1 MAVARVDA
9 ALPPGDGSVVNWS
22 GQGLQKLSPNLPC
35 EADIHTL
42 ILDKNQIIKLENLE
56 KCRRLIQLSVANNR
70 LVRMMG
76 VAKLT
81 QLRVLNLPHNS
92 IGYVEGLKELVHL
105 EWLNLA
111 GNNLKAMEQINSC
124 AALQHLDL
132 SDNSIPQIGDLSKLL
147 SLKTL
152 LLHGNIITS
161 LRMAPAYLPRSLA
174 ILSLAENE
182 VRDLNE
188 ISFLASLTEL
198 EQLSIMNNPCVMATP
213 SIPGFDYRPY
223 IVSWCLNLRVL
234 DGYVISQKESLK
246 AEWLYSQGKG
256 RAYRPGQHIQLVQ
269 YLATVCPLTSTLGL
283 QTAEDAKLEKIL
295 SKQRFH
301 QRQLMNQSQNEELS
315 PLAPVETRAPLVPEH
330 SSPVQDC
337 QIVQESEPVI
347 QVNSW
352 VGISSDD
359 DQLYGVKNN
368 FPASVHT
375 ARYSRND
382 LRLEDIQTDEDKLSC
397 SLLSSESTFMPVAS
411 GLSPV
416 SPTVELRLQGINLG
430 LEDDGVADESVKGLG
445 NQDFDKEEEKA
456 FWAAKENSVQAMK
469 SPISTEVNE
478 KDGPL
483 PCPEP
488 TVTSAVL
495 KDDTHSLTSSPE
507 SVGHN
512 VFHTQPDGEEIM
524 SQTASEKLPCRVLT
538 QRCVALGQDKVAL
551 QKLNEAATKLQAC
564 WRGFYARNYNPQAKD
579 VRYEIRLRRMQEHI
593 VCLTDEIRRLRKERD
608 EERIKKFVQEE
619 AVRFLWNQ
627 VRSLQAWQQM
637 VDQRLSSWRSDVP
650 PLSSTLVPSKPPSF
664 TQSQESSSDH
674 NSDWFIAPDEAP
686 QEKSLREFPDSG
698 FHSSLTEQIHCLQDS
713 LDFEKSSTEDS
724 ESSIMGNSVDT
735 VKYGKESD
743 VGDVSEEHG
752 EWSKESSNDEQDK
765 SLLEQ
770 YLTSV
775 QQLEDADERTNFD
788 EGTGDS
794 KLYIACSP
802 EKLDVLSD
810 IASVDDAHGLSPA
823 LQAEISQ
830 TPENCKLNAEVQGQQ
845 SECES
850 TFHVLHVGVIV

>member
-1 MAVARVDA
+1 MAVARVDS
-9 ALPPGDGSVVNWS
+9 ALPPADGSVVNWS
-22 GQGLQKLSPNLPC
+22 GQGLQKLGPNLPC

-111 GNNLKAMEQINSC
+111 GNNLKTMEQINSC
-124 AALQHLDL
+124 TALQHLDL
-132 SDNSIPQIGDLSKLL
+132 SDNNIPQIGDLSKLI

-161 LRMAPAYLPRSLA
+161 LRMAPAYLPRNLA

-182 VRDLNE
+182 IRDLNE
-188 ISFLASLTEL
+188 ISFLAPLNEL

-256 RAYRPGQHIQLVQ
+256 RAYRPSQHIQLVQ
-269 YLATVCPLTSTLGL
+269 YLATVCPLSSTLGL

-301 QRQLMNQSQNEELS
+301 QRQLMNQSQNEEAS
-315 PLAPVETRAPLVPEH
+315 PLAPVETRSTLIPEH
-330 SSPVQDC
+330 SSPIQDC
-337 QIVQESEPVI
+337 QIVQENEPVI

-352 VGISSDD
+352 VGISNKD
-359 DQLYGVKNN
+359 DQLYAVKNN
-368 FPASVHT
+368 FPASVHST
-375 ARYSRND
+375 RYSRND
-382 LRLEDIQTDEDKLSC
+382 LHLEDIQTDEDKLNC

-416 SPTVELRLQGINLG
+416 SPTVELRLQGVNLN
-430 LEDDGVADESVKGLG
+430 LEDDGVYESVKGLE
-445 NQDFDKEEEKA
+445 NQDLDKEEKKA
-456 FWAAKENSVQAMK
+456 LWAANENSVKIVQTETNA
-469 SPISTEVNE
+469 EVNE
-478 KDGPL
+478 KIGLL

-488 TVTSAVL
+488 TITSAVS
-495 KDDTHSLTSSPE
+495 KDDDHSFTSFPE
-507 SVGHN
+507 SVGHCA
-512 VFHTQPDGEEIM
+512 FHTQPDSEETPY
-524 SQTASEKLPCRVLT
+524 QTASEKLSCGILT
-538 QRCVALGQDKVAL
+538 QTSVTLGQDKISL

-564 WRGFYARNYNPQAKD
+564 WRGFYARNYNPQAKNA
-579 VRYEIRLRRMQEHI
+579 RYEIRLRRMQEHI
-593 VCLTDEIRRLRKERD
+593 VCLTDEIRRLKKERD
-608 EERIKKFVQEE
+608 EERFKKFVQEE

-627 VRSLQAWQQM
+627 VRSLQSWQQT
-637 VDQRLSSWRSDVP
+637 VDQRLSSWHNEV
-650 PLSSTLVPSKPPSF
+650 PLSSTLVPTKSSLF
-664 TQSQESSSDH
+664 IQSQEPSSDK
-674 NSDWFIAPDEAP
+674 NSDWLIAAAEAP
-686 QEKSLREFPDSG
+686 QEKSLPEFPDSG
-698 FHSSLTEQIHCLQDS
+698 FHSSLTEQVHCLQDS
-713 LDFEKSSTEDS
+713 LEFEKSSTEGS
-724 ESSIMGNSVDT
+724 ESSTMGNSTGT
-735 VKYGKESD
+735 VKYSRESD
-743 VGDVSEEHG
+743 LGDGTEENG
-752 EWSKESSNDEQDK
+752 EWSKESSNNEQDN

-775 QQLEDADERTNFD
+775 QQLEDAEEKADFD
-788 EGTGDS
+788 EGIGDS
-794 KLYIACSP
+794 KLHMACSQ
-802 EKLDVLSD
+802 EKLDALCDS
-810 IASVDDAHGLSPA
+810 ASVETNSVSPP
-823 LQAEISQ
+823 LQDEISQ
-830 TPENCKLNAEVQGQQ
+830 TPENCKLNSEVQGQQ
-845 SECES
+845 SEHDS
-850 TFHVLHVGVIV
+850 SFHELHVGIAV

>member
-9 ALPPGDGSVVNWS
+9 TLPTGEGSVVNWS
-22 GQGLQKLSPNLPC
+22 GQGLQKLGPNLPC

-56 KCRRLIQLSVANNR
+56 KCKRLIQLSVANNR

-111 GNNLKAMEQINSC
+111 GNNLKAMEPINSC
-124 AALQHLDL
+124 TALQHLDL
-132 SDNSIPQIGDLSKLL
+132 SDNNIPQIGDLSKLV

-152 LLHGNIITS
+152 LLHGNIITT
-161 LRMAPAYLPRSLA
+161 LRMAPTYLPRSLA

-256 RAYRPGQHIQLVQ
+256 RAYRPGQHVQLVQ
-269 YLATVCPLTSTLGL
+269 YLATVCPLTSALGL

-301 QRQLMNQSQNEELS
+301 QRQLMKQSQNEELS
-315 PLAPVETRAPLVPEH
+315 SLVPVEARANPAPERA
-330 SSPVQDC
+330 SPVQDS
-337 QIVQESEPVI
+337 QSVQE
-347 QVNSW
+347 
-352 VGISSDD
+352 
-359 DQLYGVKNN
+359 
-368 FPASVHT
+368 
-375 ARYSRND
+375 
-382 LRLEDIQTDEDKLSC
+382 
-397 SLLSSESTFMPVAS
+397 SESTFMPVAS

-416 SPTVELRLQGINLG
+416 SPTVELRLQGINLS
-430 LEDDGVADESVKGLG
+430 LEDDGITDGSVIRLESQSL
-445 NQDFDKEEEKA
+445 DKEEEKA
-456 FWAAKENSVQAMK
+456 LWASKESSVEMIK
-469 SPISTEVNE
+469 SEVCTEANE
-478 KDGPL
+478 KGGLL

-488 TVTSAVL
+488 AVISAML
-495 KDDTHSLTSSPE
+495 NDGNCNLTSPE
-507 SVGHN
+507 SVRQDVPHS
-512 VFHTQPDGEEIM
+512 QPVSEEAA

-538 QRCVALGQDKVAL
+538 QRSVALGQDKIVL
-551 QKLNEAATKLQAC
+551 QKLSDAATKLQAC
-564 WRGFYARNYNPQAKD
+564 WRGFYARKYNPQAKD
-579 VRYEIRLRRMQEHI
+579 VRCEIRLRRMQEHI

-608 EERIKKFVQEE
+608 EERVKNIVQEE
-619 AVRFLWNQ
+619 AVKFLWNQ
-627 VRSLQAWQQM
+627 VRSLQVWQQT
-637 VDQRLSSWRSDVP
+637 VDQYLNSCHVDIP
-650 PLSSTLVPSKPPSF
+650 PISSTLVPSKSPLPTQRQEPSCD
-664 TQSQESSSDH
+664 Q
-674 NSDWFIAPDEAP
+674 NSDCLIASNEIP
-686 QEKSLREFPDSG
+686 QEKSLLEFPDSG
-698 FHSSLTEQIHCLQDS
+698 FHSSLTEQVQCLQNS
-713 LDFEKSSTEDS
+713 LDFEKSSTEGS
-724 ESSIMGNSVDT
+724 ESSIMEKSIDT

-743 VGDVSEEHG
+743 LENGSEEHG
-752 EWSKESSNDEQDK
+752 EWNKENSNDEQDN
-765 SLLEQ
+765 SLLEE

-775 QQLEDADERTNFD
+775 QQLEEADERTNGEED
-788 EGTGDS
+788 VRDR
-794 KLYIACSP
+794 KLHIAYSQ
-802 EKLDVLSD
+802 EKLDPLSD
-810 IASVDDAHGLSPA
+810 SASEHGAHRLSPTVRG
-823 LQAEISQ
+823 EISQ
-830 TPENCKLNAEVQGQQ
+830 TPENCESNAEVQGQQ
-845 SECES
+845 PECDS
-850 TFHVLHVGVIV
+850 AFQALHVGATV

>member
-1 MAVARVDA
+1 MTSAIAASFRWGRSRLAGRGASGRFLGRGDSCGQGVLSVVLPRRVGPA
-9 ALPPGDGSVVNWS
+9 QSGDRQPVPTGSVVNWS

-92 IGYVEGLKELVHL
+92 IGYVEGLKDLVHL

-111 GNNLKAMEQINSC
+111 GNNLKAMEQISSC

-132 SDNSIPQIGDLSKLL
+132 SDNNIPQIGDLSKLV

-182 VRDLNE
+182 IRDLNE

-301 QRQLMNQSQNEELS
+301 QRQLMNQSQSEELA

-330 SSPVQDC
+330 SSPVQDG
-337 QIVQESEPVI
+337 QIVQE
-347 QVNSW
+347 
-352 VGISSDD
+352 
-359 DQLYGVKNN
+359 
-368 FPASVHT
+368 
-375 ARYSRND
+375 
-382 LRLEDIQTDEDKLSC
+382 
-397 SLLSSESTFMPVAS
+397 SESTFMPVAS

-430 LEDDGVADESVKGLG
+430 LEDDGVGDESVKGLEH
-445 NQDFDKEEEKA
+445 QDFNKEEEKA
-456 FWAAKENSVQAMK
+456 FWTTNENSVQMK
-469 SPISTEVNE
+469 ESVISTEVNE
-478 KDGPL
+478 KGGLL
-483 PCPEP
+483 PCLEP

-495 KDDTHSLTSSPE
+495 KDDTHSLTSFPE
-507 SVGHN
+507 SVGHS
-512 VFHTQPDGEEIM
+512 VFHTQPDHEETM
-524 SQTASEKLPCRVLT
+524 SQSASERLACGVLT
-538 QRCVALGQDKVAL
+538 QRSVALGQDKVAL

-579 VRYEIRLRRMQEHI
+579 VRHEIRLRRMQEHI

-637 VDQRLSSWRSDVP
+637 VDQRLSSWHTDVP
-650 PLSSTLVPSKPPSF
+650 PISSTLVPPKLPLF
-664 TQSQESSSDH
+664 TQSQEPSAEQ

-686 QEKSLREFPDSG
+686 QEKSLPEFPDSG
-698 FHSSLTEQIHCLQDS
+698 FHSSLTEQVHCLQDS
-713 LDFEKSSTEDS
+713 LDFEKSSTEGS
-724 ESSIMGNSVDT
+724 ESSIMGNSIDT
-735 VKYGKESD
+735 VRYGKESG
-743 VGDVSEEHG
+743 VGDVSDEHG
-752 EWSKESSNDEQDK
+752 EWSKESFNTEQDN

-775 QQLEDADERTNFD
+775 QQLEDADEKTSSD
-788 EGTGDS
+788 EGAGDS
-794 KLYIACSP
+794 KLHIAPSP
-802 EKLDVLSD
+802 EKLDALSD
-810 IASVDDAHGLSPA
+810 GASVGDPHGISPT
-823 LQAEISQ
+823 LQDEISQ
-830 TPENCKLNAEVQGQQ
+830 APENCKLNADVQGQQ
-845 SECES
+845 SDCDS
-850 TFHVLHVGVIV
+850 TFQILHVGITV

>member
-56 KCRRLIQLSVANNR
+56 KCRQLIQLSVANNR

-92 IGYVEGLKELVHL
+92 IGSVEGLKELVHL

-124 AALQHLDL
+124 TALQHLDL
-132 SDNSIPQIGDLSKLL
+132 SDNNIPQIGDLSKLV
-147 SLKTL
+147 SLKV
-152 LLHGNIITS
+152 S
-161 LRMAPAYLPRSLA
+161 LFPDYVISE
-174 ILSLAENE
+174 ILYPLFQ
-182 VRDLNE
+182 

-337 QIVQESEPVI
+337 QAVQESEPVI
-347 QVNSW
+347 QVSSW
-352 VGISSDD
+352 VGISSND
-359 DQLYGVKNN
+359 DQVYAVKNN

-375 ARYSRND
+375 TRYSRND
-382 LRLEDIQTDEDKLSC
+382 LHLEDIQTDEDKLNC

-430 LEDDGVADESVKGLG
+430 LEDDGVTDESVKGLE
-445 NQDFDKEEEKA
+445 NQDFDKEEEKG
-456 FWAAKENSVQAMK
+456 FWAANEDSVQMMR
-469 SPISTEVNE
+469 SVISTEVNE
-478 KDGPL
+478 KDGL
-483 PCPEP
+483 LLCPEP

-495 KDDTHSLTSSPE
+495 KDDAHSLTAFPE

-512 VFHTQPDGEEIM
+512 VLRVQPDSEETT

-538 QRCVALGQDKVAL
+538 HRSAALGQDKVAL

-627 VRSLQAWQQM
+627 VRSLQAWQQT
-637 VDQRLSSWRSDVP
+637 VDQRLRSWHTDVP
-650 PLSSTLVPSKPPSF
+650 PLSSTLVPSKPPLF
-664 TQSQESSSDH
+664 TQSQEPSSDQ
-674 NSDWFIAPDEAP
+674 NSDCFIASDEAP
-686 QEKSLREFPDSG
+686 QEKSLPEFPDSG
-698 FHSSLTEQIHCLQDS
+698 FHSSLTEQSHCLQDS
-713 LDFEKSSTEDS
+713 LDFEKSSTEGS
-724 ESSIMGNSVDT
+724 ESSIMGNSIDT
-735 VKYGKESD
+735 VKYGKESN
-743 VGDVSEEHG
+743 VGDVSEEHC

-775 QQLEDADERTNFD
+775 QQLEDAEERTNFD

-802 EKLDVLSD
+802 EKLDTLSD
-810 IASVDDAHGLSPA
+810 SASVDDTHGLFPT
-823 LQAEISQ
+823 LRDDISQ

-845 SECES
+845 SECDS
-850 TFHVLHVGVIV
+850 TFQILHVGITV

>member
-1 MAVARVDA
+1 MDCSV
-9 ALPPGDGSVVNWS
+9 PGFPVLHHFPELA
-22 GQGLQKLSPNLPC
+22 QTHKLSPNLPC

-56 KCRRLIQLSVANNR
+56 KCKRLVQLSVANNR

-111 GNNLKAMEQINSC
+111 GNNLKAMEQINTCTS
-124 AALQHLDL
+124 LQHLDL
-132 SDNSIPQIGDLSKLL
+132 SDNNIPQIGDLSKLV

-161 LRMAPAYLPRSLA
+161 LRMAPAYLPRCLA

-182 VRDLNE
+182 IRDLNE
-188 ISFLASLTEL
+188 VSFLASLTEL

-223 IVSWCLNLRVL
+223 IVSWCLSLRVL
-234 DGYVISQKESLK
+234 DGYMISQKESLK

-301 QRQLMNQSQNEELS
+301 QRQLMNQSHNEES
-315 PLAPVETRAPLVPEH
+315 SPVESRASLVPEH
-330 SSPVQDC
+330 SSPIQDG
-337 QIVQESEPVI
+337 
-347 QVNSW
+347 QV
-352 VGISSDD
+352 V
-359 DQLYGVKNN
+359 
-368 FPASVHT
+368 P
-375 ARYSRND
+375 
-382 LRLEDIQTDEDKLSC
+382 E
-397 SLLSSESTFMPVAS
+397 SESTFMPVAS

-416 SPTVELRLQGINLG
+416 SPTVELRLQGINLS
-430 LEDDGVADESVKGLG
+430 LEDDAAADESVKGPE
-445 NQDFDKEEEKA
+445 NQDLSNKEEEKA
-456 FWAAKENSVQAMK
+456 LGAANENSVQMTK
-469 SPISTEVNE
+469 SAVGTEINE
-478 KDGPL
+478 KDGLL

-488 TVTSAVL
+488 TVTSAGL
-495 KDDTHSLTSSPE
+495 KDHTHSLTSFPE
-507 SVGHN
+507 SVGRN
-512 VFHTQPDGEEIM
+512 VFHTQPDSEEAR
-524 SQTASEKLPCRVLT
+524 SQTASEKVPCRLLT
-538 QRCVALGQDKVAL
+538 QKSVPLGQDKVAL

-564 WRGFYARNYNPQAKD
+564 WRGFYARNYNPQARD

-593 VCLTDEIRRLRKERD
+593 VCLTGEIRRWIKKERD
-608 EERIKKFVQEE
+608 EERIQKFVQEE

-627 VRSLQAWQQM
+627 VRSLQAWQQT
-637 VDQRLSSWRSDVP
+637 VDQHLSSCHIDVP
-650 PLSSTLVPSKPPSF
+650 PISSTLVPSKPPLF
-664 TQSQESSSDH
+664 TQSQQPSSDQ

-686 QEKSLREFPDSG
+686 QEKSLPEFPDSG
-698 FHSSLTEQIHCLQDS
+698 FHSSLTEQVHSLQDS
-713 LDFEKSSTEDS
+713 LDFEKSSTEGS
-724 ESSIMGNSVDT
+724 ESSTMGNSIDT

-752 EWSKESSNDEQDK
+752 EWGKEGSNNEQDN

-775 QQLEDADERTNFD
+775 QQLDDADERRHFD
-788 EGTGDS
+788 EGMGDS
-794 KLYIACSP
+794 KLHLPRSP
-802 EKLDVLSD
+802 ERLDVLSD
-810 IASVDDAHGLSPA
+810 SASIDVAQGVSPA
-823 LQAEISQ
+823 LQYEVSQ
-830 TPENCKLNAEVQGQQ
+830 TPENCELNAEVQGQQ
-845 SECES
+845 SERDS
-850 TFHVLHVGVIV
+850 TFQVLHVGIIV